1 MGGFAVA
8 TTVAREDKARSAAV
22 AAAAADDDDDETAG
36 LLLPSL
42 LGRRDVMTMPSSS
55 AILKYL
61 RDEEYDEDDSLTVIG
76 RNIMLAR
83 KNCHCSGRRFTAGE
97 VSLGGGEGEGIQI
110 R

>member
-22 AAAAADDDDDETAG
+22 AAAADDDDDETAG

-42 LGRRDVMTMPSSS
+42 LGRRDVMMMPSWS
-55 AILKYL
+55 AMLKY

-83 KNCHCSGRRFTAGE
+83 
-97 VSLGGGEGEGIQI
+97 
-110 R
+110 